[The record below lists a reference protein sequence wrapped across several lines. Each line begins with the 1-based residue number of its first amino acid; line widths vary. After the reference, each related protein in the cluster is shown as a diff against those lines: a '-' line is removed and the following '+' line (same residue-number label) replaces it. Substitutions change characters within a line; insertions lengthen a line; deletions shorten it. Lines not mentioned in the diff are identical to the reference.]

1 MISKASETP
10 NKAYVWVWLPGETE
24 PVVAGL
30 LTRVGGQIV
39 FNYGRSYLARPDAI
53 SLYTPELPLR
63 AGALPLPAGLMMPSA
78 IRDAA
83 PDAWGRRVIINR
95 LLGQAGKEA
104 DPGVIDELTYMMHS
118 GSDRIG
124 ALDFQQSAT
133 TYVARDERA
142 ASLAQ
147 MQEAAELVQRG
158 VTLPKALDAALFH
171 GSSIGGAR
179 PKANITDGQTKYI
192 AKFSAQAD
200 VYSVVK
206 AEFVAMRLASLA
218 GLNVAPVRLTQAA
231 GKDVLLIERFDRQW
245 TGERWTRRAMISGLT
260 ILSLDEMMARYA
272 SYQDFAEVIRLQ
284 FQEPRATLHELYKRL
299 MFNILVGNTD
309 DHARNHAAF
318 WDGHALSLTPAYDI
332 CPQGRAGNEASQA
345 MLIIED
351 DRMSRIMS
359 AVDAAAQFQ
368 LSRQQALE
376 TARLQIEVIKTH
388 YSDVCNEAGLSH
400 VDRDLL
406 WRRQILNPFAFENA
420 PADLVALMLDN

>member
-1 MISKASETP
+1 MISRASETP
-10 NKAYVWVWLPGETE
+10 SRAYVWVWLPNETE
-24 PVVAGL
+24 PAVAGL
-30 LTRVGGQIV
+30 LTRVGGQLV

-53 SLYTPELPLR
+53 SLYAPELPLR

-95 LLGQAGKEA
+95 MLGLGGKDA
-104 DPGVIDELTYMMHS
+104 DPAEIDELTYMLQS

-124 ALDFQQSAT
+124 ALDFQESARI
-133 TYVARDERA
+133 YVPRDEQA
-142 ASLAQ
+142 ASLVQ

-158 VTLPKALDAALFH
+158 VKLPKALDAALFH

-206 AEFVAMRLASLA
+206 AEFVAMRLASHA
-218 GLNVAPVRLTQAA
+218 GLRVAPVRLTQAA
-231 GKDVLLIERFDRQW
+231 GKDVLLIERFDREW
-245 TGERWTRRAMISGLT
+245 MGEGWTRRAMVSGLT
-260 ILSLDEMMARYA
+260 LLGLDEMMARYA
-272 SYQDFAEVIRLQ
+272 SYQDFAEIIRLH
-284 FQEPRATLHELYKRL
+284 FHEPRATLHELYGRL

-318 WDGHALSLTPAYDI
+318 WDGHSLTLTPAYDI
-332 CPQGRAGNEASQA
+332 CPQGRAGNEATQA
-345 MLIIED
+345 MLIIGD

-359 AVDAAAQFQ
+359 AVDAAASFQ
-368 LSRQQALE
+368 LSREQALE
-376 TARLQIEVIKTH
+376 IARVQIEVIGTH
-388 YSDVCNEAGLSH
+388 FGDVCDEAGLSE

-406 WRRQILNPFAFENA
+406 WRRQFLNPFAFDSA
-420 PADLVALMLDN
+420 PAELLALVLDN